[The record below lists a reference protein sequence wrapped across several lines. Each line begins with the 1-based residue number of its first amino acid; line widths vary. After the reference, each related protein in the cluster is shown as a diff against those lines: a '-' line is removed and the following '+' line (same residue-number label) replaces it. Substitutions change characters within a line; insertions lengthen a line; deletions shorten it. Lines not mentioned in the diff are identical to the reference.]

1 MNGKIAM
8 WQHRPGTFAQEHWIV
23 LPTIDLSD
31 SFIQIQWSPAHS
43 LLAANNISD
52 VMILNEQ
59 PISTS
64 ISVQVTAKFIL
75 FLSGLFFTKTMSVWM
90 ANLKLFRLRTCCY
103 HNIVS

>member
-8 WQHRPGTFAQEHWIV
+8 WQHRAGSYAQEHWIV
-23 LPTIDLSD
+23 LPAIELSD

-52 VMILNEQ
+52 VIILNEQ

-64 ISVQVTAKFIL
+64 ISVQVSDTKFSWDWPICYAAK
-75 FLSGLFFTKTMSVWM
+75 SFFVNSFYYV
-90 ANLKLFRLRTCCY
+90 Y
-103 HNIVS
+103 Y

>member
-1 MNGKIAM
+1 M
-8 WQHRPGTFAQEHWIV
+8 WQHRAGSYAQEHWIV

-64 ISVQVTAKFIL
+64 ISLQVPPQPYLVESESETDSNTPIAD
-75 FLSGLFFTKTMSVWM
+75 
-90 ANLKLFRLRTCCY
+90 NRL
-103 HNIVS
+103 

>member
-1 MNGKIAM
+1 M
-8 WQHRPGTFAQEHWIV
+8 WQHRAGSYAQEHWIV

-64 ISVQVTAKFIL
+64 ISLQVPPRPYFIE
-75 FLSGLFFTKTMSVWM
+75 SETDSN
-90 ANLKLFRLRTCCY
+90 APIADNRL
-103 HNIVS
+103 

>member
-8 WQHRPGTFAQEHWIV
+8 WQHRAGSYAQEHWIV
-23 LPTIDLSD
+23 LPAIELSD

-52 VMILNEQ
+52 VIILNEQ

-64 ISVQVTAKFIL
+64 ISVQV
-75 FLSGLFFTKTMSVWM
+75 SFTKCSWG
-90 ANLKLFRLRTCCY
+90 
-103 HNIVS
+103 

>member
-8 WQHRPGTFAQEHWIV
+8 WQHRAGSYALEHWIV
-23 LPTIDLSD
+23 LPAIDLSD

-52 VMILNEQ
+52 VIILNEQ

-64 ISVQVTAKFIL
+64 ISVKVVPSFRN
-75 FLSGLFFTKTMSVWM
+75 FL
-90 ANLKLFRLRTCCY
+90 LRWIKMCNT
-103 HNIVS
+103 VS